1 MSKIRLVVSE
11 QFYSL
16 QGEGP
21 TAGRPA
27 VFLRLAGCNLE
38 CAGFSY
44 QSPIDG
50 SHLGC
55 DTKLVWRKG
64 TPYTL
69 EALLLDWQNNG
80 FCQRLQDGAHL
91 IITGGEPLLQQTKIT
106 AFLTELDVLYPG
118 IYVEMETNGT
128 LLPNPYLAKR
138 INQFNV
144 SPKLISSLE
153 TREKAYQQHV
163 LQHFVSLPQAVFK
176 FVIQSKIDVE
186 EVISAYQQP
195 LHIARTRIWLM
206 PEGGTQAQITP
217 KMTWLAETCKDY
229 GFNFSM
235 RLHIM
240 LWDEATGV

>member
-1 MSKIRLVVSE
+1 MPKTRLVVSE

-21 TAGRPA
+21 TLGRPA

-44 QSPIDG
+44 KSPIDG

-55 DTKLVWRKG
+55 DTKLVWKKG

-80 FCQRLQDGAHL
+80 FCQRLNNGAHL
-91 IITGGEPLLQQTKIT
+91 IITGGEPLLQQTKIS
-106 AFLTELDVLYPG
+106 ALLTELDVLCPG
-118 IYVEMETNGT
+118 VYIEIETNGT
-128 LLPNPYLAKR
+128 ILPDPYLTKR

-144 SPKLISSLE
+144 SPKLIASLE
-153 TREKAYQQHV
+153 TRAKAYQHDV
-163 LQHFVSLPQAVFK
+163 LQHFVALPQAVFK
-176 FVIQSKIDVE
+176 FVIQSKIEIE

-195 LHIARTRIWLM
+195 FNIASTRIWLM

-217 KMTWLAETCKDY
+217 KIAWLAELCKDY
-229 GFNFSM
+229 GFNFST